1 MLGPLSAEEV
11 AERLQGAATAEA
23 AGAAVAAAEVAA
35 AEVAGAEVAAAET
48 AGAETAGAGDA
59 ADEPPSPPPADVATA
74 AAHLAALVDAKRA
87 LSVHI
92 AGVQRFATIEDA
104 SRLRDA
110 LGVPLPIGVPVAFI
124 EPVDDPLGDL
134 VSRFARTHGPFVTA
148 DVAERF
154 GLGAAIVHDALRRL
168 AHDRRVVD
176 GEFRPHAHGSEWCDA
191 EVLRRLRR
199 MSLAALRHEVEPV
212 DTVTFARFLPDW
224 QHIGGTLRGVDA
236 VASVVEQ
243 LAGARIPA
251 SAWESLI
258 LPSRVSDY
266 SPAMLDELTATGEVI
281 WAGDGALPGSDGWI
295 SLHLAD
301 SAPLTLAPEGDHET
315 DELQR
320 AVLDALGLG
329 GGYFFR
335 QLSDA
340 LGAAAG
346 SPVDDTAL
354 VTALWDLVWDGRI
367 TNDTLA
373 PLRTMT
379 GASGAHKRPKQAP
392 RSRLYRGRTAARSAM
407 VTRMGP
413 PTVAGRWSLLP
424 ERDLTS
430 TVRAHGQAET
440 LLDRYGVV
448 TRGSVMNEG
457 SPGGFAL
464 AYKVLSGFEETG
476 RARRGYFVET
486 LGGAQFATGATV
498 DRLRSF
504 ARDHTQDA
512 PLEAVALAATDP
524 ANAYGAALPWPG
536 VPGDAGTGHR
546 PGRKA
551 GALVALVDGALTI
564 YVERGGKSLLCFAD
578 QEQPDARPVLLAASR
593 ALAGLITR
601 GRVDKLAIETVN
613 GAFVLGTPL
622 GDALGEA
629 GFLPTPRGLR
639 LRS

>member
-1 MLGPLSAEEV
+1 
-11 AERLQGAATAEA
+11 
-23 AGAAVAAAEVAA
+23 
-35 AEVAGAEVAAAET
+35 
-48 AGAETAGAGDA
+48 
-59 ADEPPSPPPADVATA
+59 
-74 AAHLAALVDAKRA
+74 
-87 LSVHI
+87 
-92 AGVQRFATIEDA
+92 
-104 SRLRDA
+104 
-110 LGVPLPIGVPVAFI
+110 
-124 EPVDDPLGDL
+124 
-134 VSRFARTHGPFVTA
+134 
-148 DVAERF
+148 
-154 GLGAAIVHDALRRL
+154 
-168 AHDRRVVD
+168 
-176 GEFRPHAHGSEWCDA
+176 
-191 EVLRRLRR
+191 
-199 MSLAALRHEVEPV
+199 
-212 DTVTFARFLPDW
+212 
-224 QHIGGTLRGVDA
+224 VDA
-236 VASVVEQ
+236 VASVIEQ

-251 SAWESLI
+251 SAWESLV
-258 LPSRVSDY
+258 LPSRVADY

-281 WAGDGALPGSDGWI
+281 WAGDGTLPGNDGWV
-295 SLHLAD
+295 SLNLAD
-301 SAPLTLAPEGDHET
+301 SAPLTLAPPGDHDT

-320 AVLDALGLG
+320 SVLDALSRG

-340 LGAAAG
+340 LGAAVGA
-346 SPVDDTAL
+346 PIDDDAL
-354 VTALWDLVWDGRI
+354 VTALWDLVWAGLV

-373 PLRTMT
+373 PLRTLT
-379 GASGAHKRPKQAP
+379 GSSGAHKRPRQAP
-392 RSRLYRGRTAARSAM
+392 RSRLYRGRAATRSAM

-424 ERDLTS
+424 ARDLES

-486 LGGAQFATGATV
+486 LGAAQFATGATV

-504 ARDHTQDA
+504 ARDHTQ
-512 PLEAVALAATDP
+512 EAAHEAIALAATDP
-524 ANAYGAALPWPG
+524 ANPYGAALPWPV

-551 GALVALVDGALTI
+551 GALVVMVDGALTL

-578 QEQPDARPVLLAASR
+578 QDDAAASR
-593 ALAGLITR
+593 DDLRSAARALATLITR

-613 GAFVLGTPL
+613 GGFVLGSPL
-622 GDALGEA
+622 GDALAEA
-629 GFLPTPRGLR
+629 GFLATPRGLR